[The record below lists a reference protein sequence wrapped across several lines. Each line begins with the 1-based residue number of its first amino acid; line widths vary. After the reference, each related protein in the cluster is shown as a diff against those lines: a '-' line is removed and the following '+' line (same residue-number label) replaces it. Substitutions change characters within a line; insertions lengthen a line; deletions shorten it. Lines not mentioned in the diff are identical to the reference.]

1 MKILYLTNDIS
12 VLGGI
17 EKILLMKAEYF
28 SKNFK
33 YDVTI
38 LTQNNKKNYFFSSA
52 MENKSFKVISFNKNL
67 YNNFFLR
74 QFQRIV
80 YFFELHKLVLN
91 KNYDLIISTGS
102 IVDVFLP
109 FLKNKA
115 KIIKEIHTTKKIK
128 INIFSFKYL
137 YNIIQE
143 IWLKKYD
150 KVVILTNEDKR
161 NWKLSN
167 LKVIANSLPFYSEK
181 ISKCENKK
189 IISVGRLEYEK
200 GYDILIDV
208 WKIISKK
215 YPDWILEIYGDG
227 RERKKLQEKI
237 NILGLEKTFLLRGAT
252 ENIQDKYLESSI
264 YVMSSRFEGFGLVL
278 IESMSC
284 GLPVVS
290 FDCPCGPKDI
300 IKNKEDGF
308 LIKFGDIEAMAEKIE
323 YLILNKE
330 KRKLFGKNA
339 RNNVQRFSQKNIMN
353 QWKELFE
360 NF

>member
-1 MKILYLTNDIS
+1 
-12 VLGGI
+12 
-17 EKILLMKAEYF
+17 MKAEYF

-38 LTQNNKKNYFFSSA
+38 LTQNNRENYFFSHD
-52 MENKSFKVISFNKNL
+52 MEKKSFKVISFNKNL
-67 YNNFFLR
+67 YTNFFLR
-74 QFQRIV
+74 QFQRII

-91 KNYDLIISTGS
+91 ESYDLIISTGS

-109 FLKNKA
+109 FLKNRA

-143 IWLKKYD
+143 IWLKRYD
-150 KVVILTNEDKR
+150 KVVILTNEDKK

-167 LKVIANSLPFYSEK
+167 LKVIANSLPFYPKE

-215 YPDWILEIYGDG
+215 YPDWVLEIYGEG
-227 RERKKLQEKI
+227 SEKEKLQKKI
-237 NILGLEKTFLLRGAT
+237 NTSGLEKTFLLRGAVK
-252 ENIQDKYLESSI
+252 NIQEKYLEGSI
-264 YVMSSRFEGFGLVL
+264 YVMSSRFEGMPMVL
-278 IESMSC
+278 LEAMAC
-284 GLPVVS
+284 GVPVIS
-290 FDCPCGPKDI
+290 FDSPSGPKDI
-300 IKNKEDGF
+300 IKNNEDGF
-308 LIKFGDIEAMAEKIE
+308 LVKFGNVEKMAKKLEE
-323 YLILNKE
+323 LIIDKE
-330 KRKLFGKNA
+330 KRKLFGKMA
-339 RNNVQRFSQKNIMN
+339 RENIQRFSQEKVMN

-360 NF
+360 NL